1 MRSYKDGC
9 LPRVADLHDVGE
21 PEVSLGLI
29 IHAIAPITATC
40 RPSPPRRSAPGRDGR
55 YRECVRARVR
65 SYKDGCLPRVADLH
79 DVGEPEVSLGVIVH
93 AIAPI
98 TATCRPSHL
107 RRSAPGRDGR
117 YRECVRAR
125 VRSYK
130 DGCLP
135 RVADLHDVGEP
146 GVRWA

>member
-1 MRSYKDGC
+1 M
-9 LPRVADLHDVGE
+9 
-21 PEVSLGLI
+21 
-29 IHAIAPITATC
+29 
-40 RPSPPRRSAPGRDGR
+40 
-55 YRECVRARVR
+55 
-65 SYKDGCLPRVADLH
+65 
-79 DVGEPEVSLGVIVH
+79 IVH

-130 DGCLP
+130 DGRLP
-135 RVADLHDVGEP
+135 RIADLHDVGEP
-146 GVRWA
+146 EVS